1 MKEIIFVDKTLNVH
15 YFHIFWVNSVLHYL
29 SGYLVRVCTFN
40 NPILSHAWL
49 LASLISQKVSLLPF
63 SHLLVWRFEE
73 KKRKKLCISLLLL
86 LKFNF
91 DLLATN
97 HCISMTHL
105 SWYVNPEHLIKLH
118 LSRFSCLHLQS
129 CIHEYY
135 FWIRNLVIDTLYADL
150 SFLYLST
157 HLLLTFSSKT
167 LFLKNKKL
175 FFELLKVLT
184 RLFALTHT

>member
-1 MKEIIFVDKTLNVH
+1 MPDFSPL
-15 YFHIFWVNSVLHYL
+15 
-29 SGYLVRVCTFN
+29 
-40 NPILSHAWL
+40 L
-49 LASLISQKVSLLPF
+49 LAKKLACSLFHTSLCEAL
-63 SHLLVWRFEE
+63 E
-73 KKRKKLCISLLLL
+73 KKREKTLYFFASSSKVQFWLLTL
-86 LKFNF
+86 
-91 DLLATN
+91 TN
-97 HCISMTHL
+97 HCISMTLL